1 MNIRKLRELKGITQK
16 ECAKQLGF
24 EIVTYNGYENEK
36 REPDIKTLCRIAD
49 YFNVS
54 LDYLCEH
61 KTNTLADF
69 GALSQAQKMAVS
81 ILLQLPESNFY
92 EYLGR
97 LKTTADILKIA
108 Y

>member
-1 MNIRKLRELKGITQK
+1 MKLKELRELKGIS
-16 ECAKQLGF
+16 QL
-24 EIVTYNGYENEK
+24 ELSNELNLNNVTYGRYELEK
-36 REPDIKTLCRIAD
+36 REPDIKTLCKIAD

-61 KTNTLADF
+61 KTNSIADF
-69 GALSQAQKMAVS
+69 GTLTPAQKMAVS

-97 LKTTADILKIA
+97 LKTTADILRIA